1 MIVIRKFVIGAGAA
15 GLLAAGA
22 LLLFGQTGVAATRT
36 FDASSSPAEVTT
48 PAPSGACAA
57 AIQAIKTAV
66 VADRSEDAA
75 ERHAAKAEGPDAK
88 EDAEDAADRSE
99 DSAELAG
106 FRSLFGAART
116 ACAPAVPATF
126 KPAPSAACTAA
137 VQAVKA
143 DLAQGRPST
152 RAQWQQLA
160 SLFQAART
168 ACGFTWNR

>member
-1 MIVIRKFVIGAGAA
+1 MIVIRKLVIGTGAA

-36 FDASSSPAEVTT
+36 FDASSSAAEVTT
-48 PAPSGACAA
+48 PAPSAACTA
-57 AIQAIKTAV
+57 AIQAIKSAV
-66 VADRSEDAA
+66 LADRSEDAA
-75 ERHAAKAEGPDAK
+75 ERHLAKAEGADA
-88 EDAEDAADRSE
+88 EDTEDAADPAE

-106 FRSLFGAART
+106 FRSLFSAARA
-116 ACAPAVPATF
+116 ACTPAAPVAF

-137 VQAVKA
+137 VQALKA

-160 SLFQAART
+160 SLFQAVRT
-168 ACGFTWNR
+168 ACGFTWSR

>member
-1 MIVIRKFVIGAGAA
+1 MIVIRKLVIGTGAA
-15 GLLAAGA
+15 GLAAGA

-36 FDASSSPAEVTT
+36 FDPSSSPAEVTT
-48 PAPSGACAA
+48 PAPSAACTA
-57 AIQAIKTAV
+57 AIQAIKSAV

-75 ERHAAKAEGPDAK
+75 ERHLAKAEGPN
-88 EDAEDAADRSE
+88 AEDAADRAE

-106 FRSLFGAART
+106 FRSLFSAART
-116 ACAPAVPATF
+116 ACAPAAPVAF

-137 VQAVKA
+137 VQALKA

-160 SLFQAART
+160 SLFQAVRT
-168 ACGFTWNR
+168 ACGFTWSR

>member
-1 MIVIRKFVIGAGAA
+1 MIVIRKLVVGTGAA

-22 LLLFGQTGVAATRT
+22 LLLFGQTGVASTRT
-36 FDASSSPAEVTT
+36 FDPSSSPAEVTT
-48 PAPSGACAA
+48 PAPSAACTA
-57 AIQAIKTAV
+57 AIQAIKSAV

-75 ERHAAKAEGPDAK
+75 ERHVAKAEGV
-88 EDAEDAADRSE
+88 DAEDTADRSE

-106 FRSLFGAART
+106 FRSLFSAART
-116 ACAPAVPATF
+116 ACAPATQPAAR
-126 KPAPSAACTAA
+126 PVPSAACTAA
-137 VQAVKA
+137 VQALKA
-143 DLAQGRPST
+143 DLAQGRPAT